1 MAEDEHTEHEDDPDE
16 ATTAETVLASKLN
29 RLFEV
34 MHPARSRPYSNA
46 TVAAAISERY
56 GVPISANYIWML
68 RNGRRRNPGMRHLQA
83 LAWFFGVDPGYF
95 FDSQQAEQ
103 IQAEL
108 DLVAALR
115 DAHVRGVA
123 LRTAEASP
131 VTRDAIRAFAE
142 HATQLEEG
150 RSEPSRPPPTE
161 DSSD

>member
-1 MAEDEHTEHEDDPDE
+1 MVNDEHTEYGDNPEE
-16 ATTAETVLASKLN
+16 ATAAETVLASKLN

-46 TVAAAISERY
+46 TVATAISEHY
-56 GVPISANYIWML
+56 GIPISANYIWML

-95 FDSQQAEQ
+95 FDTQQAEQ
-103 IQAEL
+103 IQGEL

-115 DAHVRGVA
+115 DAEVRGVA

-142 HATQLEEG
+142 HATRLEEG
-150 RSEPSRPPPTE
+150 RSEPSQSPPAE
-161 DSSD
+161 GSSG